1 LANTII
7 RIRAGKQY
15 LRWLDLF
22 GKDTTVYS
30 VVLREGNDISHTYY
44 TGNHVD
50 CLMVMRDI
58 FRKNPHAFSAG
69 YSPDLLN
76 TETGRLM
83 SWSMEYPV
91 Y

>member
-1 LANTII
+1 MANTTF

-15 LRWLDLF
+15 LRWMDLF
-22 GKDTTVYS
+22 GKDTVQYS
-30 VVLREGNDISHTYY
+30 VVLNESDNITHTYY

-58 FRKNPHAFSAG
+58 LRKNPNTFSEHYG
-69 YSPDLLN
+69 LDLLN

-83 SWSMEYPV
+83 SWSID
-91 Y
+91 